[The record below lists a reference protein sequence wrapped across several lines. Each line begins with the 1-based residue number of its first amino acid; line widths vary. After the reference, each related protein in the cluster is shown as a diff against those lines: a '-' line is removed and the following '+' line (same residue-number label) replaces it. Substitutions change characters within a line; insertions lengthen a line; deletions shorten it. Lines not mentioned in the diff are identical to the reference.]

1 MRELEDMQRVR
12 VIFSA
17 GWLPALKALNFPR
30 PRRLRLTSAMI
41 DRAEFP
47 VQRNSTFSGSLLLTT
62 FTLSSLTTL
71 NQCRRDERLANLW
84 APATAILDEE

>member
-30 PRRLRLTSAMI
+30 PRRLRLTSAII

-47 VQRNSTFSGSLLLTT
+47 VQRNSTFSGSLLLRT
-62 FTLSSLTTL
+62 FTTL